1 MFPSTVI
8 WTFFIGVLPA
18 SVGLL
23 LAERVRRHS
32 PQLSGDLPPVGRG
45 SKHRRQV
52 GSKRRRSVY
61 RK

>member
-45 SKHRRQV
+45 SKHRGQV
-52 GSKRRRSVY
+52 GTKSEALMY